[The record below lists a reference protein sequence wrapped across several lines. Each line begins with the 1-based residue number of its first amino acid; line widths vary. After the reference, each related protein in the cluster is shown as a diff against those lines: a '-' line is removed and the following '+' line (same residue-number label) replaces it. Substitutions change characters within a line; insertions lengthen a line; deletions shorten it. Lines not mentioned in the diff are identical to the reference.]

1 MATENEKVSTRHCH
15 QLSTRFQHDNS
26 IPFEMTPIFKV
37 LNNKTDV
44 GGRKNEEVRPEFE
57 STAK

>member
-1 MATENEKVSTRHCH
+1 
-15 QLSTRFQHDNS
+15 
-26 IPFEMTPIFKV
+26 MTPIFKV

-57 STAK
+57 STAI

>member
-1 MATENEKVSTRHCH
+1 
-15 QLSTRFQHDNS
+15 
-26 IPFEMTPIFKV
+26 MTPIFKV

-57 STAK
+57 STA